1 MEAKKT
7 VFLQPN
13 FKNMFDRNTLI
24 GLGLIGLLF
33 FGWIY
38 MTKPSEAELKQRQK
52 TADSIALVNKKA
64 EEEAKKAALIEKEK
78 QTAKLA
84 AVDSSIKNSTLSPT
98 AIDSLKN
105 LAVNDQYKDFAVSA
119 KANNQTFSIENDKMK
134 VNFTSKGGKVSSV
147 VLKEYK
153 RAEHDSKP
161 GVKEDLE
168 LFNTDSLKQ
177 SLIFNAYNNLIIDT
191 DSLYFTSTKTDKNS
205 ITLKLATSK
214 PESYIEYVYSLK
226 PGDYMLDYKVNF
238 VGLDNIISKNNDQI
252 DLAWKMI
259 LPSQEAHISKERE
272 KSTIWWKST
281 TDSPDNLG
289 LSPNEDKSIAEAP
302 IKWVAFRQQFFTS
315 ALIANSEF
323 QKDGSNLT
331 KYTDPTSNKN
341 VCSMS
346 SRLGIPYKH
355 NAKESFDMKFYFGPN
370 HYNTLKQYD
379 LGLEK
384 LVSVGWSIFSVLNTW
399 MVIPVFNAFKDS
411 TWSFGLIILVLTLI
425 IKTLLFPIAYKTYI
439 SGAKMRLLKPEL
451 DAINAKY
458 ENDAMKKNQENM
470 ALYKK
475 AGVSPFSGCIPA
487 LIQFPILIAL
497 FSFFPESIELRQK
510 SFWWAHDLSTYDS
523 VYDFGTK
530 IWGYGDHVSLFALMM
545 FVSTILYTWMNQR
558 MTPMNNTQMPGMKYM
573 MYLMPVIFL
582 SFMNS
587 YSAGLSWYY
596 FLANMITFGQTYLMR
611 FIVSD
616 EKLRGQIDAN
626 MKKPVKKGGFAARL
640 EEMQRT
646 RAQQLDKGKKK

>member
-1 MEAKKT
+1 
-7 VFLQPN
+7 
-13 FKNMFDRNTLI
+13 MFDRNTLI
-24 GLGLIGLLF
+24 GLGLIGVLF

-38 MTKPSEAELKQRQK
+38 LQQPSEADLKKRKQY
-52 TADSIALVNKKA
+52 ADSIAIVNKKA
-64 EEEAKKAALIEKEK
+64 EDEAKKLALIEKEK
-78 QTAKLA
+78 TTAKIAKTDSIIKVAELNPA
-84 AVDSSIKNSTLSPT
+84 A
-98 AIDSLKN
+98 ADSLKN

-119 KANNQTFSIENDKMK
+119 KANNQTFSIENNKMK

-153 RAEHDSKP
+153 RAEHKSKP

-177 SLIFNAYNNLIIDT
+177 SLVFNAYNNLIIDT
-191 DSLYFTSTKTDKNS
+191 DSLYFTSATSTKNS

-214 PESYIEYVYSLK
+214 PESYIEYVYTLK
-226 PGDYMLDYKVNF
+226 ENDYMLDYKVNF
-238 VGLDNIISKNNDQI
+238 VGLENIISKNNDQI
-252 DLAWKMI
+252 DLAWKMA
-259 LPSQEAHISKERE
+259 LPSQEAHVSKERE
-272 KSTIWWKST
+272 KSTIWWKT
-281 TDSPDNLG
+281 ADESPDYMNPG
-289 LSPNEDKSIAEAP
+289 KNEEKTISEAP
-302 IKWVAFRQQFFTS
+302 IKWVAFRQQFFTA
-315 ALIANSEF
+315 ALISNSEF
-323 QKDGSNLT
+323 QKDGSYINKT
-331 KYTDPTSNKN
+331 TDPTSSKY

-346 SRLGIPYKH
+346 TRVGIPYKH
-355 NAKESFDMKFYFGPN
+355 NAKESFDMKFYYGPN
-370 HYNTLKQYD
+370 HYNTLKGYD

-384 LVSVGWSIFSVLNTW
+384 LVSVGWSVFSFLNTW
-399 MVIPVFNAFKDS
+399 LIIPVFNAFKDS

-451 DAINAKY
+451 DVINAKY
-458 ENDAMKKNQENM
+458 ADDAMKKNQENM
-470 ALYKK
+470 ALYKR

-497 FSFFPESIELRQK
+497 FAFFPESIELRQK

-523 VYDFGTK
+523 VYDFGSN

-558 MTPMNNTQMPGMKYM
+558 MTPMNNSQMPGMKYM
-573 MYLMPVIFL
+573 MYLMPLIFL

-596 FLANMITFGQTYLMR
+596 FLANMITFGQTYFMR

-616 EKLRGQIDAN
+616 AKLRGQIDAN
-626 MKKPVKKGGFAARL
+626 MKKPAKKKGGFAARL
-640 EEMQRT
+640 EEMQKT